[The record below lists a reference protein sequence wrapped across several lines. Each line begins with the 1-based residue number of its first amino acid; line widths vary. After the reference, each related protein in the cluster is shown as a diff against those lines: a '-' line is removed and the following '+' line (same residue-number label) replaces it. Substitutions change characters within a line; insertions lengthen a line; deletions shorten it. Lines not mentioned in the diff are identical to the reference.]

1 MKMSEPK
8 EVSSPLPDQIDRD
21 LASGEDKTQA
31 ALKKNVF
38 IEAGAGTG
46 KTETIVRRIVNQLY
60 VNPELDMSQVAAI
73 TFTEKAAAELRARFR
88 KILTADI
95 ESDRIS
101 LHVRGNQLL
110 QNLDTASIGT
120 IHAFAKNILT
130 DHSVAAGIPMGFRIA
145 NETSSESLRVSRS
158 RNVVSN
164 AYSSLSARDKEI
176 FYEIGFDSKLMQ
188 EMVELM
194 DQKFTR
200 LVGGFKI
207 DEASNTED
215 HQVAAISFLKNCYQ
229 ELNNEMEQRLKSG
242 NIEFDDLLVLALR
255 LLQNEPQVR
264 ELVHNKIQILVV
276 DEFQDT
282 DPVQWEII
290 KLVTSSPADS
300 SRKPLPGRLVV
311 VGDPKQAIYAFR
323 GGDINTYLAA
333 RNEFPEFGIQLQLS
347 SNFRSVKGIL
357 KFVNHAFRDDV
368 APDTQNPLNM
378 GVDYKALANIHD
390 PEHEVPGPAV
400 LLLNNPPE
408 EFWVEEL
415 GLENPDV
422 KAIDK
427 AKKAFDYV
435 AFEMQNTALAI
446 RRAVDEQWQVTDRG
460 HKMGYQRVYSRPANY
475 GDVCLLVPV
484 RTHLKTLLKEFEAA
498 GVPYR
503 STDPSI
509 VYNRPLIAGIRD
521 VIAVVAKSDD
531 QAKIWGALKSPLF
544 GFSDQALFDH
554 KQAGGYWNIGKG
566 LKDGLSDVNS
576 ALELLHELSEISSSK
591 NPAWLIAEL
600 LRRLS
605 IYQVLSKDEFGD
617 FESSCLR
624 MVIAHSQEWLS
635 DGNIG
640 LLSYL
645 DWVNTMLSESTR
657 ASLPDADDLDAN
669 AVQIMTVHAS
679 KGLEFPITV
688 VTGLASTMKA
698 ERPKLLFHRAESG
711 GDQRLEFTLIRKDYK
726 SYFESKGYQELKSGE
741 HFASIMEELSRLI
754 YVACTRA
761 KDHLIL
767 STIAEPSSETS
778 STPSRGKRLNQAM
791 DFINSYFEDF
801 AGYEVTQK
809 DSQGTPIS
817 YREISMEELERV
829 DHVRKLSVEPVM
841 RAPSTHQKKEA
852 SSKDFKKSF
861 AKDEES
867 PDGRPLGRA
876 VHGVMELIMLGS
888 GMPTQSE
895 LDNYISQSVA
905 KEQAEEVLEEI
916 KSRISCLLA
925 NADILEALSSSL
937 KWPELHLAKQVNE
950 GSIRFVE
957 GFADLVYKAAD
968 GYVLVDYKT
977 DSDLEVSMAHYEE
990 QLGAYADILKDIIGE
1005 PVARVLI
1012 VHAKTNEAV
1021 TWHLPLTK

>member
-1 MKMSEPK
+1 MTMSDPK
-8 EVSSPLPDQIDRD
+8 KVPSPLPDQTDRD
-21 LASGEDKTQA
+21 LASGEDLNQTALTQ
-31 ALKKNVF
+31 NVF

-60 VNPELDMSQVAAI
+60 VNPNLDMSQVAAI

-88 KILTADI
+88 KILTADL
-95 ESDRIS
+95 ESAKTSIHERA
-101 LHVRGNQLL
+101 NQLL

-130 DHSVAAGIPMGFRIA
+130 SHSVAAGIPVGFRIA

-158 RNVVSN
+158 RSVVSN
-164 AYSSLSARDKEI
+164 AYSALSEKEKGI

-207 DEASNTED
+207 DEASNTEE
-215 HQVAAISFLKNCYQ
+215 HQLAAISFLKNCYQ
-229 ELNNEMEQRLKSG
+229 ELQNEMEQRRVTG

-255 LLQNEPQVR
+255 LLQNDPQVR
-264 ELVHNKIQILVV
+264 ELVHNKVQILVV

-290 KLVTSSPADS
+290 KLVTSKPTDS
-300 SRKPLPGRLVV
+300 SNKPLPGRLVV

-333 RNEFPEFGIQLQLS
+333 RSEFPEFGIQLQLS
-347 SNFRSVKGIL
+347 SNFRSVRGVL
-357 KFVNHAFRDDV
+357 DFVNHAFRDDV
-368 APDTQNPLNM
+368 ATDTNNPLNM
-378 GVDYKALANIHD
+378 GVDYKALDNIHD
-390 PEHEVPGPAV
+390 PEHQDPGSSV

-408 EFWVEEL
+408 EYWAMEL
-415 GLENPDV
+415 GLESPEQ
-422 KAIDK
+422 KALDK
-427 AKKAFDYV
+427 AKRDFDYV
-435 AFEMQNTALAI
+435 AYEMRNTALAI
-446 RRAVDEQWQVTDRG
+446 RRAIDEQWQVTDRG
-460 HKMGYQRVYSRPANY
+460 HAMGYQRVYHRAANF

-521 VIAVVAKSDD
+521 AIAVVAKSDD
-531 QAKIWGALKSPLF
+531 QAKVWGALKSPLF
-544 GFSDQALFDH
+544 GFSDQILFDH
-554 KQAGGYWNIGKG
+554 KQAGGYWNIGKELKGG
-566 LKDGLSDVNS
+566 LPEVNS
-576 ALELLHELSEISSSK
+576 ALELLDELSELSTSK
-591 NPAWLIAEL
+591 NPAFLISEL

-617 FESSCLR
+617 FEASCLR
-624 MVIAHSQEWLS
+624 MVIAHAQQWLS

-640 LLSYL
+640 LLAYL
-645 DWVNTMLSESTR
+645 DWINTMLSESTR
-657 ASLPDADDLDAN
+657 ASLPDADDLDSN
-669 AVQIMTVHAS
+669 AVQIMTIHAS

-688 VTGLASTMKA
+688 VSGLASTMKA
-698 ERPKLLFHRAESG
+698 ERPKLLFHKAESG
-711 GDQRLEFTLIRKDYK
+711 GDQHLEFTLIKKDYK

-741 HFASIMEELSRLI
+741 YFASIMEELSRLI

-791 DFINSYFEDF
+791 EYINSYCDDF
-801 AGYEVTQK
+801 AGYEVTQI
-809 DSQGTPIS
+809 DSQGTSSS
-817 YREISMEELERV
+817 YREISTEELERV
-829 DHVRKLSVEPVM
+829 EHVRQLSAEPVM
-841 RAPSTHQKKEA
+841 RAPSTHQKTES
-852 SSKDFKKSF
+852 SSKEFRKPF
-861 AKDEES
+861 AKDEKS

-888 GMPTQSE
+888 GIPTQIE
-895 LDNYISQSVA
+895 LDNFIAQLVA
-905 KEQAEEVLEEI
+905 KEQAEDVLEDV
-916 KSRISCLLA
+916 KSRISSLLA
-925 NADILEALSSSL
+925 NAEILEALSSNL
-937 KWPELHLAKQVNE
+937 RWPELHLAKQVSE

-957 GFADLVYKAAD
+957 GFADLVYKAND

-977 DSDLEVSMAHYEE
+977 DGDLEASMAHYEN

-1005 PVARVLI
+1005 PLARVLI
-1012 VHAKTNEAV
+1012 VHAKPDEAV
-1021 TWHLPLTK
+1021 TKRLSISN

>member
-1 MKMSEPK
+1 MSEPK
-8 EVSSPLPDQIDRD
+8 KVLSPLPDQIDRD
-21 LASGEDKTQA
+21 LASGEDKAQA
-31 ALKKNVF
+31 ALKQNVF

-60 VNPELDMSQVAAI
+60 ANPNLDMSQVAAI

-95 ESDRIS
+95 GSDKTHI
-101 LHVRGNQLL
+101 HVRANQLL

-120 IHAFAKNILT
+120 IHSFSKNILT
-130 DHSVAAGIPMGFRIA
+130 DHSVAAGIPVGFKIA
-145 NETSSESLRVSRS
+145 NETSSESLRVTRS
-158 RNVVSN
+158 REVVTN
-164 AYSSLSARDKEI
+164 AYSSLLARDKEI

-188 EMVELM
+188 EMVESM

-200 LVGGFKI
+200 LVGGFKF
-207 DEASNTED
+207 DEPSNTED
-215 HQVAAISFLKNCYQ
+215 YQVAAMRFLKNCYQ
-229 ELNNEMEQRLKSG
+229 ELKNEMETRRESG
-242 NIEFDDLLVLALR
+242 NIEFDDLLVLTLR

-333 RNEFPEFGIQLQLS
+333 RREFPEFGIQLQLS
-347 SNFRSVKGIL
+347 SNFRSVRGIL
-357 KFVNHAFRDDV
+357 EFVNHAFSDAV

-378 GVDYKALANIHD
+378 GVDYKALDNIHD
-390 PEHEVPGPAV
+390 PEQEVPGPAV
-400 LLLNNPPE
+400 LLINNPPE
-408 EFWVEEL
+408 DFWVEEVC
-415 GLENPDV
+415 LENPDV

-446 RRAVDEQWQVTDRG
+446 RRAIDEQWQVTDRG
-460 HKMGYQRVYSRPANY
+460 HEIGYQRVYSRPANY

-521 VIAVVAKSDD
+521 AIAVAAKSDD
-531 QAKIWGALKSPLF
+531 QAKVWGALKSPLF

-554 KQAGGYWNIGKG
+554 KQAGGYWNIGKELKGG
-566 LKDGLSDVNS
+566 LPDVNS
-576 ALELLHELSEISSSK
+576 ALELLHELSELSSSK
-591 NPAWLIAEL
+591 SPVWLISEI

-624 MVIAHSQEWLS
+624 MIVAHAQQWLS

-688 VTGLASTMKA
+688 VSGLASTMKA
-698 ERPKLLFHRAESG
+698 ERPKLLFHKAESG
-711 GDQRLEFTLIRKDYK
+711 GDQQLEFTLIKGSKD
-726 SYFESKGYQELKSGE
+726 YFESSGYQDLKSGE

-767 STIAEPSSETS
+767 STIAQPSSETS

-791 DFINSYFEDF
+791 GFINSSFEEF
-801 AGYEVTQK
+801 VGHEVAQK
-809 DSQGTPIS
+809 DYQVISNS
-817 YREISMEELERV
+817 YRAISVEELERIE
-829 DHVRKLSVEPVM
+829 HVRKLSAEPVM
-841 RAPSTHQKKEA
+841 RAPSTYQKTERT
-852 SSKDFKKSF
+852 SKDFKRSF
-861 AKDEES
+861 TKDEKS

-888 GMPTQSE
+888 GMPTETE
-895 LDNYISQSVA
+895 LDGYVA
-905 KEQAEEVLEEI
+905 QLVAQEQAEEVLEDV
-916 KSRISCLLA
+916 KSRINSLLV
-925 NADILEALSSSL
+925 NSEILEALSSDL
-937 KWPELHLAKQVNE
+937 RWPELHLARQVNE

-977 DSDLEVSMAHYEE
+977 DGDLEVSMDHYKE
-990 QLGAYADILKDIIGE
+990 QLGAYAGILKGITGE

-1012 VHAKTNEAV
+1012 VHATTEESI
-1021 TWHLPLTK
+1021 TRRLTVSN

>member
-1 MKMSEPK
+1 MSEPK
-8 EVSSPLPDQIDRD
+8 EVPTPLPDKTDRD
-21 LASGEDKTQA
+21 LASGEDRNQA
-31 ALKKNVF
+31 ALKQNVF

-60 VNPELDMSQVAAI
+60 VNPDLAMSQVAAI

-88 KILTADI
+88 KILTSDI
-95 ESDRIS
+95 ESTKTSIHDRAK
-101 LHVRGNQLL
+101 QLL

-130 DHSVAAGIPMGFRIA
+130 DHSVAAGIPVGFRIA
-145 NETSSESLRVSRS
+145 NETSSESLRVARS

-164 AYSSLSARDKEI
+164 AYSLLSARDKEI

-200 LVGGFKI
+200 IVGGFKI
-207 DEASNTED
+207 DESSNTEE
-215 HQVAAISFLKNCYQ
+215 HQLAAISFLKNCYE
-229 ELNNEMEQRLKSG
+229 ELKGEMEQRLESG

-255 LLQNEPQVR
+255 LLQNDPQVR
-264 ELVHNKIQILVV
+264 DLVHQKVQILVV

-282 DPVQWEII
+282 DPVQWQII
-290 KLVTSSPADS
+290 KLVTSSPTDTAH
-300 SRKPLPGRLVV
+300 KPLPGRLVV

-333 RNEFPEFGIQLQLS
+333 RSEFPEFGIQLQLS
-347 SNFRSVKGIL
+347 SNFRSVRGVL
-357 KFVNHAFRDDV
+357 DFVNHAFRDDV
-368 APDTQNPLNM
+368 APDTNNPLHM
-378 GVDYKALANIHD
+378 GVDYKALDNIHD
-390 PEHEVPGPAV
+390 PEHKDPGPAV

-408 EFWVEEL
+408 EFWVKEL
-415 GLENPDV
+415 GLENPEP
-422 KAIDK
+422 KAIEK

-435 AFEMQNTALAI
+435 AYEMRNTALAI
-446 RRAVDEQWQVTDRG
+446 RRAIDEQWQVTDRG
-460 HKMGYQRVYSRPANY
+460 HKMGYQRVYSRPANF

-521 VIAVVAKSDD
+521 AIAVVAKSDD
-531 QAKIWGALKSPLF
+531 QAKVWGALKSPLF
-544 GFSDQALFDH
+544 GFSDQLLFDH
-554 KQAGGYWNIGKG
+554 KQAGGYWNIGKE
-566 LKDGLSDVNS
+566 LKAGSAEVNS
-576 ALELLHELSEISSSK
+576 ALELLHELSEISSSR

-624 MVIAHSQEWLS
+624 MVIAHAQQWLS

-640 LLSYL
+640 LLAYL

-688 VTGLASTMKA
+688 VSGLASTMKA
-698 ERPKLLFHRAESG
+698 ERPKLLFHKAESG
-711 GDQRLEFTLIRKDYK
+711 GDQYPEFTLIKKDYR

-791 DFINSYFEDF
+791 EYINTHFEEF
-801 AGYEVTQK
+801 AGYEVGDK
-809 DSQGTPIS
+809 DTQGTSIS
-817 YREISMEELERV
+817 YREISNEDIERV
-829 DHVRKLSVEPVM
+829 EHLRKLSAEPVM
-841 RAPSTHQKKEA
+841 RAPSTHHKAEA
-852 SSKDFKKSF
+852 SAKGFKKSF
-861 AKDEES
+861 AKDEKS

-888 GMPTQSE
+888 GIPTQNE
-895 LDNYISQSVA
+895 LDNYISQLVA
-905 KEQAEEVLEEI
+905 KEQAQDVLEEL
-916 KSRISCLLA
+916 KSRISALLS
-925 NADILEALSSSL
+925 NAEILEALSSSL
-937 KWPELHLAKQVNE
+937 RWPELHLAKQVNE

-977 DSDLEVSMAHYEE
+977 DTDLEVSKAHYEL

-1012 VHAKTNEAV
+1012 VYAKTNEAE
-1021 TWHLPLTK
+1021 TLRLPFTK